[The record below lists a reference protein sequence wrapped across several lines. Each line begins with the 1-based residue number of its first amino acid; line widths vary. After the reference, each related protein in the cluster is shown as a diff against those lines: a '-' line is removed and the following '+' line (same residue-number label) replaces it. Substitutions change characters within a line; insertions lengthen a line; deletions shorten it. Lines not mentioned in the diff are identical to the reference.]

1 MGWLW
6 LPVIPALPFS
16 LSQPALCNLLAY
28 YIRRTGPDRGKGK
41 DAFRCGDGERTWDSF
56 AMIRGTPSVA
66 YSFFF
71 VKGGEKKDKNS
82 DIVFLVYLRGN

>member
-71 VKGGEKKDKNS
+71 VSEGRKKRTVLLWYFMVSK
-82 DIVFLVYLRGN
+82 R